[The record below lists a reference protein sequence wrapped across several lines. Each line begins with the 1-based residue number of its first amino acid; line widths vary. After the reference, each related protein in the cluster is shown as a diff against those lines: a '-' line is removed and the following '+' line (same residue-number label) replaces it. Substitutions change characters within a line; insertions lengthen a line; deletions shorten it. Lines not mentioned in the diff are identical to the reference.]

1 MDFLRVRDAAAALRV
16 SYSTVLRLIHN
27 GDLPSIKLGR
37 QYRVRLDQVA
47 SHCQTIQSHQ
57 SQLTTISNT
66 EEVVAMPTPGAI
78 EASQWLR
85 ENKSRMI
92 KCPYGLMITRSA
104 CQKRQATITQPK
116 RHKISA
122 TALLDNSKCKTC
134 SQALETK
141 EEKNDP
147 VRRSD

>member
-47 SHCQTIQSHQ
+47 SHCQTIQNQTHTQ
-57 SQLTTISNT
+57 HISNT
-66 EEVVAMPTPGAI
+66 EEAVAMPTPGAI